1 MKKYQEARSN
11 VICGVLAQLF
21 SIGFYLETY
30 HFRLVKNV
38 NTVNAA
44 FFPRVIACV
53 VFFCATL
60 LVIQG
65 VKQYRSLS
73 AEEKTISPEE
83 WAKNREGLFRI
94 AQVFVILLAAAIL
107 FRTLGFLLTM
117 PWMMF
122 LLFVVL
128 EKKENRR
135 YGLYLAFSI
144 LTPLFMFA
152 VFYYAFSTLLP
163 MGILAPYLS
172 MIL

>member
-1 MKKYQEARSN
+1 MKKYREARSN
-11 VICGVLAQLF
+11 IVSGLIAQLF

-30 HFRLVKNV
+30 HFRLVKNI

-44 FFPRVIACV
+44 FFPRVIACI

-60 LVIQG
+60 LLIQG
-65 VKQYRSLS
+65 VRQYRRLLP
-73 AEEKTISPEE
+73 EEKTVTPEE
-83 WAKNREGLFRI
+83 KAKEREGLFRI
-94 AQVFVILLAAAIL
+94 AQVFAILLAAAIL

-144 LTPLFMFA
+144 LTPLFMFV
-152 VFYYAFSTLLP
+152 VFYFAFSTLLP

>member
-1 MKKYQEARSN
+1 MKKYLEARGNIISG
-11 VICGVLAQLF
+11 VIAQLF
-21 SIGFYLETY
+21 AVGFYLETY

-44 FFPRVIACV
+44 FFPRVISCI

-65 VKQYRSLS
+65 VRQYRALS
-73 AEEKTISPEE
+73 EEDKTIPPEEKS
-83 WAKNREGLFRI
+83 KRREGLMRI
-94 AQVFVILLAAAIL
+94 GQVCLILLAAAIL
-107 FRTLGFLLTM
+107 FRPLGFLLTM

-128 EKKENRR
+128 EKKEKRR
-135 YGLYLAFSI
+135 YGLYLAFSL
-144 LTPLFMFA
+144 LTPIFMFA
-152 VFYYAFSTLLP
+152 VFYFAFSTLLP
-163 MGILAPYLS
+163 MGVLAPYLS